1 MDRKA
6 HTLVEMMIVLVIFV
20 ILSGLVYLFYSK
32 GRSTLEA
39 LDVQAQLTDNGKM
52 AIEEIT
58 RDLTESAAG
67 TITVD
72 GTGTIPFFTDPLDNQ
87 DHQILIFASARG
99 NPAALAE
106 DGVHVNPVTG
116 LSTNDYV
123 HLGSDYKPTWRSAII
138 YYPYV
143 TNDGINQL
151 RKYVDYGSSTGYYG
165 SVPNIFPLTLVN
177 VTAGSISLTRGD
189 ETTLVIQR
197 NPGFVRA
204 NYISS
209 EDDNNNGLLD
219 AIENDGN
226 NNMPADNANGVLE
239 RGADFTLSGNVLKIR
254 LFLSKSE
261 TTLSQGRRNLSV
273 TLDGSARP
281 RNQ

>member
-6 HTLVEMMIVLVIFV
+6 YTLVEMMIVLVIFV
-20 ILSGLVYLFYSK
+20 ILSGLIYLFYSQA
-32 GRSTLEA
+32 RAAFEA

-72 GTGTIPFFTDPLDNQ
+72 VLTSMIPFFTDPLDNQ

-99 NPAALAE
+99 NPGIASE
-106 DGVHVNPVTG
+106 DGQHAN
-116 LSTNDYV
+116 NNYV
-123 HLGSDYKPTWRSAII
+123 HLDSTYKPSWRSAII
-138 YYPYV
+138 YCPYV
-143 TNDGINQL
+143 TSDGINQL

-189 ETTLVIQR
+189 GTTLVIPR
-197 NPGFVRA
+197 NSGSARA

-261 TTLSQGRRNLSV
+261 TMLSQGRRNLSI
-273 TLDGSARP
+273 TLDASARP
-281 RNQ
+281 RN